1 MAVEVKENEKQIK
14 ASLMMM
20 YHNCCPNN
28 KMYSPLAQV
37 LKNPKVRPIQQ
48 LTFLKQ
54 IPNNLRTF
62 SQVVMV
68 SKCLFV
74 QWIGYGYPTF
84 PSVIIII
91 EPFHCHHNRFGL
103 PTSVNQK
110 RIAGK
115 LSFIFPFDF
124 ILIDGREQR
133 LVLKNRILDSILVS
147 YGVLLISK
155 TSVGCN
161 AKPGMGI
168 MMMTCSTLQLLVL
181 NKEEKSILYVQ
192 SN

>member
-1 MAVEVKENEKQIK
+1 
-14 ASLMMM
+14 
-20 YHNCCPNN
+20 
-28 KMYSPLAQV
+28 MYSPLAQV
-37 LKNPKVRPIQQ
+37 LKPP
-48 LTFLKQ
+48 LSSPHSTADFFFLKQ

-168 MMMTCSTLQLLVL
+168 IMMMMTCSTLQLLVL
-181 NKEEKSILYVQ
+181 KKEEKSILYVQ

>member
-1 MAVEVKENEKQIK
+1 MEKLTSDRDLKTYFFDVNSICK
-14 ASLMMM
+14 CKCS
-20 YHNCCPNN
+20 YYP
-28 KMYSPLAQV
+28 SP
-37 LKNPKVRPIQQ
+37 
-48 LTFLKQ
+48 
-54 IPNNLRTF
+54 
-62 SQVVMV
+62 

-181 NKEEKSILYVQ
+181 KKEEKSILYVQ